1 MVYLNNAATHH
12 PLPGAV
18 VEAVRLGLVE
28 PPVNTH
34 RETGG
39 GEDHLLECRTLLA
52 RLFGVA
58 DPTRV
63 ILTANATEALNL
75 AINGLLKGTGGHV
88 ITTQTEHN
96 AVLRP
101 LYGRQRAGDI
111 RLTIVPANPQ
121 GAMDPAAIAAA
132 LRPDTRLVVA
142 NHASNVTGRVL
153 DVDGLYGLC
162 YRRYGVPLLIDA
174 SQSAGAV
181 PIDLGTMPG
190 AALAFTGHKGLM
202 GPPGTG
208 GLLVGSS
215 LDLEPWKLGGIGIHS
230 VDEAMPDLWPLRFEP
245 GTPNVPAFRGLAAAL
260 RGLDDEGLAP
270 RAERRRSLTEQLMA
284 FLQSQPGCA
293 LYSPD
298 AADNPCGTVSL
309 RLAGWACADVGYVLK
324 ESFGIHVRTGLHCA
338 PLIHHALGTFPE
350 GTVRISLS
358 SSNTAADIEAIIE
371 ALATLQAMGQP

>member
-18 VEAVRLGLVE
+18 VEAVRLGLLE
-28 PPVNTH
+28 APVNTH
-34 RETGG
+34 RDTGG
-39 GEDHLLECRTLLA
+39 GEDHLLDCRTLLT
-52 RLFGVA
+52 RLFGTA
-58 DPTRV
+58 DPARV
-63 ILTANATEALNL
+63 ILAANATEALNL
-75 AINGLLKGTGGHV
+75 AIHGLLSGTGGHV
-88 ITTQTEHN
+88 VTTQTEHN

-101 LYGRQRAGDI
+101 LYGRQRAGHI
-111 RLTIVPANPQ
+111 RLTIVPADGL
-121 GAMDPAAIAAA
+121 GAVNPAAIAAA
-132 LRPDTRLVVA
+132 LRPDTRLVVV
-142 NHASNVTGRVL
+142 NHVSNVTGRVL
-153 DVDGLYGLC
+153 DIGALHSLC
-162 YRRYGVPLLIDA
+162 YRRCGVPLLIDA

-181 PIDLGTMPG
+181 SIDLGAMPG
-190 AALAFTGHKGLM
+190 AALAFTGHKALM

-208 GLLVGSS
+208 GLLVGSD

-230 VDEAMPDLWPLRFEP
+230 VDEAMPEIWPLRFEP

-260 RGLDDEGLAP
+260 RCLQGEGLAA
-270 RAERRRSLTEQLMA
+270 RAERRRHLTARLMA
-284 FLQSQPGCA
+284 FLQSQA
-293 LYSPD
+293 AYTLYSPA

-358 SSNTAADIEAIIE
+358 SANTATDIQAVID
-371 ALATLQAMGQP
+371 ALATLQAMGRP